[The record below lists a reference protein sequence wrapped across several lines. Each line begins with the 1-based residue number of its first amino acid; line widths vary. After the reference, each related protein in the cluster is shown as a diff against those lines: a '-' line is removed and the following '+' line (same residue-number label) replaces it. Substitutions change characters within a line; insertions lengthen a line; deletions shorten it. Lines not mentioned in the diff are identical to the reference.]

1 MRHGKHP
8 FILTF
13 LLPPLALYGVF
24 VISPYL
30 QAFQI
35 SLTDWRGLSPAYRF
49 VGLENFGRLLH
60 DRYVW
65 NALKDNAIL
74 LAALPVTTI
83 ALGLFFAS
91 MLNVGGRRSGAGVRG
106 VLGSGVYRI
115 VYFFPQVL
123 SVAIIGVLW
132 REMYAPNSGLVN
144 GMLRV
149 VGLGSLAR
157 PWLGDPSLAFWCV
170 LVVLIWSN
178 VGFYVVLFS
187 AGMQSIPRDIYE
199 AALLDG
205 ASRPSSEEAMR
216 DGNHRGRADHHRR
229 PPGRAGTG
237 SRTRPASP
245 PGDRRRQR
253 VLPPVPDGLGAAH
266 HISVGV
272 GSAELFQDRRADP
285 HRPVGVAV
293 RTALGKLGP
302 RLEPG
307 AHRPVLPQQRYRG
320 HRLAHLDHAARGDG
334 GVRTGPLRVPRQPD
348 RVLPLRGRDD
358 VPGLSRPGT
367 ALLRGPGPRPARDA
381 ARPDAGVRSVL
392 PAVHGL
398 LPDRVLPDAAH
409 LGRRGGAGRRM
420 LALRPVLPGHAA
432 HGPPRSD
439 QRRHLQLPRSVEPVR
454 AADRAD
460 AGSGRGEEVGARAG
474 ADRARRP
481 RGIPR

>member
-106 VLGSGVYRI
+106 VLGSDVYRI

-205 ASRPSSEEAMR
+205 ASRL
-216 DGNHRGRADHHRR
+216 
-229 PPGRAGTG
+229 T
-237 SRTRPASP
+237 T
-245 PGDRRRQR
+245 
-253 VLPPVPDGLGAAH
+253 VLR
-266 HISVGV
+266 ISVPLLWDTIQVSWVYLAILALDGFAV
-272 GSAELFQDRRADP
+272 VQIITNGGPGFSSDVIGLRLYSTAFGDYQFGYASAI
-285 HRPVGVAV
+285 GVAMFFL
-293 RTALGKLGP
+293 T
-302 RLEPG
+302 
-307 AHRPVLPQQRYRG
+307 
-320 HRLAHLDHAARGDG
+320 
-334 GVRTGPLRVPRQPD
+334 
-348 RVLPLRGRDD
+348 
-358 VPGLSRPGT
+358 LS
-367 ALLRGPGPRPARDA
+367 
-381 ARPDAGVRSVL
+381 V
-392 PAVHGL
+392 AV
-398 LPDRVLPDAAH
+398 
-409 LGRRGGAGRRM
+409 
-420 LALRPVLPGHAA
+420 LALRLT
-432 HGPPRSD
+432 
-439 QRRHLQLPRSVEPVR
+439 RRERVEF
-454 AADRAD
+454 
-460 AGSGRGEEVGARAG
+460 
-474 ADRARRP
+474 
-481 RGIPR
+481 

>member
-149 VGLGSLAR
+149 AGLGSLAR

-205 ASRPSSEEAMR
+205 ASRL
-216 DGNHRGRADHHRR
+216 
-229 PPGRAGTG
+229 T
-237 SRTRPASP
+237 T
-245 PGDRRRQR
+245 
-253 VLPPVPDGLGAAH
+253 VLR
-266 HISVGV
+266 ISVPLLWDTIQVSWVYLAILALDGFAV
-272 GSAELFQDRRADP
+272 VQIITNGGPGFSSDVIGLRLYSTAFGDYQFGYASAI
-285 HRPVGVAV
+285 GVAMFFL
-293 RTALGKLGP
+293 T
-302 RLEPG
+302 
-307 AHRPVLPQQRYRG
+307 
-320 HRLAHLDHAARGDG
+320 
-334 GVRTGPLRVPRQPD
+334 
-348 RVLPLRGRDD
+348 
-358 VPGLSRPGT
+358 LS
-367 ALLRGPGPRPARDA
+367 
-381 ARPDAGVRSVL
+381 V
-392 PAVHGL
+392 AV
-398 LPDRVLPDAAH
+398 
-409 LGRRGGAGRRM
+409 
-420 LALRPVLPGHAA
+420 LALRLT
-432 HGPPRSD
+432 
-439 QRRHLQLPRSVEPVR
+439 RRERVEF
-454 AADRAD
+454 
-460 AGSGRGEEVGARAG
+460 
-474 ADRARRP
+474 
-481 RGIPR
+481 

>member
-205 ASRPSSEEAMR
+205 ASRL
-216 DGNHRGRADHHRR
+216 
-229 PPGRAGTG
+229 T
-237 SRTRPASP
+237 T
-245 PGDRRRQR
+245 
-253 VLPPVPDGLGAAH
+253 VLR
-266 HISVGV
+266 ISVPLLWDTIQVSWVYLAILALDGFAV
-272 GSAELFQDRRADP
+272 VQIITNGGPGFSSDVIGLRLYSTAFGDYQFGYASAI
-285 HRPVGVAV
+285 GVAMFFL
-293 RTALGKLGP
+293 T
-302 RLEPG
+302 
-307 AHRPVLPQQRYRG
+307 
-320 HRLAHLDHAARGDG
+320 
-334 GVRTGPLRVPRQPD
+334 
-348 RVLPLRGRDD
+348 
-358 VPGLSRPGT
+358 LS
-367 ALLRGPGPRPARDA
+367 
-381 ARPDAGVRSVL
+381 V
-392 PAVHGL
+392 AV
-398 LPDRVLPDAAH
+398 
-409 LGRRGGAGRRM
+409 
-420 LALRPVLPGHAA
+420 LALRLT
-432 HGPPRSD
+432 
-439 QRRHLQLPRSVEPVR
+439 RRERVEF
-454 AADRAD
+454 
-460 AGSGRGEEVGARAG
+460 
-474 ADRARRP
+474 
-481 RGIPR
+481 